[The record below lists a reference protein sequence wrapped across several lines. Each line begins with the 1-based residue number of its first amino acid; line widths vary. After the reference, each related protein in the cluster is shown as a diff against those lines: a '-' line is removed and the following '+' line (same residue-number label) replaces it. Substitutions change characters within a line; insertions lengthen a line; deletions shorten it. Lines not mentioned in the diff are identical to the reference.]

1 LEWLEGHGCINDDRR
16 CIVANAE
23 EASNLVRGTKEGA
36 AKVLGVVEVDDL
48 LLVVCRALPHAGRGE
63 LTKKD

>member
-1 LEWLEGHGCINDDRR
+1 M
-16 CIVANAE
+16 ANAE